1 MRLNFDQLLIPSAHF
16 SYVTPFPVEFP
27 YNVLP
32 PDPPPED
39 KAAYIEKWLSEREAL
54 HQQPTPDGYP
64 NATLRKFYA
73 KNREETLDIIGIS
86 ETCLRDCV
94 PHLDVGDAFA
104 ILGAPSLSG
113 EFGEEGAPTPSEDQ
127 RAVEARQDLVDIL
140 SGYAT
145 LMSPDEGSDV
155 EFAPWS
161 MRYSGHQFGSWA
173 GQLGDGRAVSICMC
187 RQSLMFTRLMC
198 LFQ

>member
-1 MRLNFDQLLIPSAHF
+1 MKLDSEQILHSSAHF
-16 SYVTPFPVEFP
+16 SYVTPFPIEFP

-54 HQQPTPDGYP
+54 HQQPAPAGYP
-64 NATLRKFYA
+64 NATLRKFYS
-73 KNREETLDIIGIS
+73 KNREETLDLIGLS

-94 PHLDVGDAFA
+94 PHLDVGDGFA

-113 EFGEEGAPTPSEDQ
+113 EFGEEGDPAPSNDQ

-155 EFAPWS
+155 QFAPWS

-173 GQLGDGRAVSICMC
+173 GQLGDGRAVSICTHFLN
-187 RQSLMFTRLMC
+187 LMLH
-198 LFQ
+198 